1 MNDFIRSALDD
12 ASALRFIACEL
23 VIGLRL
29 PFTSLQPQV
38 RVTGCRSA
46 VSVASE
52 RHRAINLRRRL
63 EQEANRCCRA
73 CSQPTHSFNS

>member
-38 RVTGCRSA
+38 RVLVAVPQCRSHPSGI
-46 VSVASE
+46 VRS
-52 RHRAINLRRRL
+52 
-63 EQEANRCCRA
+63 
-73 CSQPTHSFNS
+73 TFDGD